1 MIDNEEIVLL
11 ALFMFA
17 MGVGATG
24 LVWLAFEAYREH
36 RPAPG
41 PEPAW
46 RAQPQFFDEY
56 RLGDSVAEYPSLV
69 AMGRHEKLTQGGHQ
83 PTGGAELVSSYEDE
97 EGVTNIWNVPKEDED
112 GD

>member
-1 MIDNEEIVLL
+1 MNNEATVLL

-17 MGVGATG
+17 MGVGATV

-41 PEPAW
+41 PEPKW
-46 RAQPQFFDEY
+46 RAQLRFFDEY

-69 AMGRHEKLTQGGHQ
+69 VMGRHEKLTPGGHQ
-83 PTGGAELVSSYEDE
+83 PTGGAELVSWHEDE
-97 EGVTNIWNVPKEDED
+97 EGVTNVWNVPKEDED
-112 GD
+112 DD